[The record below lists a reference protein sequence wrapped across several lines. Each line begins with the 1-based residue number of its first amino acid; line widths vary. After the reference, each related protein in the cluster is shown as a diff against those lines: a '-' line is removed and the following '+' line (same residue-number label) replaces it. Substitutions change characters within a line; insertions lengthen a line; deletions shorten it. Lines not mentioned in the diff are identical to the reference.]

1 MTITRREFVTRLGAL
16 AAAAGLSQSQLLKI
30 TEAMGHSAP
39 WNATAKPKVIWVHGA
54 ECTGC
59 SISLLGLFED
69 VRGLAVQDTRLTRSV
84 DPDGGGISTLSALD
98 LAVGGDGDGGHVLPP
113 NLQTA
118 LGVTGHP
125 THHHRTLYANNADFD
140 SLANA
145 NTPFAANIADVLIDF
160 ISLEYHVTVMGMGG
174 AQAYEWL
181 KAEMDKTGAADSGD
195 PFVLVVEGA
204 VQVDNLGGFWGKT
217 DTGDT
222 SAPWCAIGESLDGTA
237 MHRFD
242 NVVTKLA
249 ARAGCL
255 AVISIGQCATFGGFP
270 ACVSPSPEFRGEKQT
285 PAFGVYDYLAGPAAL
300 NDNGAAANKVINV
313 PGCPANPWWFIL
325 TVVLW
330 LAEAVNGPLKSP
342 PQAGPL
348 GILDASAGIVG
359 GVDDQRR
366 LKAVYGNSIHGPAC
380 ARYKYAFPW
389 REPTDPEGVL
399 RPALYAMKPGD
410 EGCLAMLGCKGL
422 STKSLCSLHG
432 WNGQQPENDS
442 TWDHGIAQ
450 INGTHAGGNC
460 ITGGHPCM
468 GCTERGYPDAYVPFI
483 ARR

>member
-39 WNATAKPKVIWVHGA
+39 WGTGAKPKVIWVHGA

-84 DPDGGGISTLSALD
+84 DPTGSGINTLAALD

-113 NLQTA
+113 GA
-118 LGVTGHP
+118 GG
-125 THHHRTLYANNADFD
+125 HHHRTLNAAGADFD
-140 SLANA
+140 GLANA
-145 NTPFAANIADVLIDF
+145 NTPFVANIADVLIDF

-174 AQAYEWL
+174 AQAFEWL
-181 KAEMDKTGAADSGD
+181 KTEMTTSTG

-204 VQVDNLGGFWGKT
+204 VQVDDLGGFWGKT

-222 SAPWCAIGESLDGTA
+222 SAPWCAIGENLIGSE

-242 NVVTKLA
+242 NVVKSLA
-249 ARAGCL
+249 SRADCL

-285 PAFGVYDYLAGPAAL
+285 PAFGVYDYLANHSGLANAATV
-300 NDNGAAANKVINV
+300 ANKVVNV
-313 PGCPANPWWFIL
+313 PGCPTNPWWFVL

-330 LAEAVNGPLKSP
+330 LAEAVNGPLRTP
-342 PQAGPL
+342 ATAGPL
-348 GILDASAGIVG
+348 GILDASARIIG

-366 LKAVYGNSIHGPAC
+366 LKAVYGQSIHGPAC
-380 ARYKYAFPW
+380 ARYKYAFSW
-389 REPTDPEGVL
+389 REPTDPIGVL
-399 RPALYAMKPGD
+399 RPPLYAQKPGD

-422 STKSLCSLHG
+422 STNSLCSLHG
-432 WNGQQPENDS
+432 WNGQQPENDPV
-442 TWDHGIAQ
+442 WDQGIAQ

-468 GCTERGYPDAYVPFI
+468 GCSERGYPDAYVPFI

>member
-39 WNATAKPKVIWVHGA
+39 WGTTAKPKVIWVHGA

-59 SISLLGLFED
+59 STSVLGLFED
-69 VRGLAVQDTRLTRSV
+69 VRGTAVQDVRLTRPV
-84 DPDGGGISTLSALD
+84 DPTGRGINTLAALD

-113 NLQTA
+113 
-118 LGVTGHP
+118 GVGG
-125 THHHRTLYANNADFD
+125 HHHRTLNAAGADFD

-145 NTPFAANIADVLIDF
+145 NTPFVANIADVLIDF

-174 AQAYEWL
+174 AQAYERL
-181 KAEMDKTGAADSGD
+181 LSEMTSAAAPFTA

-204 VQVDNLGGFWGKT
+204 VQVDAQGGFWRE
-217 DTGDT
+217 TGPAADADR
-222 SAPWCAIGESLDGTA
+222 APWCAIGENLAGTA

-242 NVVTKLA
+242 HVVRTLA
-249 ARAGCL
+249 ARTNCL

-270 ACVSPSPEFRGEKQT
+270 ACVSPSPEFRGERQT
-285 PAFGVYDYLAGPAAL
+285 PAFGVHDYLASHSGLANAA
-300 NDNGAAANKVINV
+300 AVANKVINV
-313 PGCPANPWWFIL
+313 PGCPVNPWWFVL

-330 LAEAVNGPLKSP
+330 LAEAVNGPLRTP
-342 PQAGPL
+342 AAAGPL
-348 GILDASAGIVG
+348 GILAADWRIIG

-366 LKAVYGNSIHGPAC
+366 LNAVYGQSIHGPAC
-380 ARYKYAFPW
+380 PRYKYSFSW
-389 REPTDPEGVL
+389 REPGDLPGVL
-399 RPALYAMKPGD
+399 RPALYAERPGD
-410 EGCLAMLGCKGL
+410 RGCLAMLGCKGL

-432 WNGQQPENDS
+432 WNGQQPENDPA
-442 TWDHGIAQ
+442 WDQGIAR
-450 INGTHAGGNC
+450 INGMHSGGNC

-483 ARR
+483 AR